1 MNKSILIFLKK
12 NKKFNLSRHIRYN
25 NFINGEGDLDLIDK
39 NFILRNKFE
48 MLIKKQ
54 NLIFFKRYHK
64 TGIRFDVLDLKFN
77 LYSIDF
83 LNGIEVNPI
92 YFGMYKGAIRKK
104 IYDFKFNFSLTNLLK
119 IFLNI
124 VSYLSWRIVNLVR
137 QKPTYIEFF
146 GPDGSGKTYY
156 CNKIYKRCKGAINLK
171 KVHLWNL
178 NSKKYKKA
186 NITPYTKKKFNIF
199 LSLIK
204 ELFLLSKI
212 FKLFLFTNI
221 FNFRKSVYLF
231 ERSCWDIVIDPE
243 RYRLNH
249 KPKLITFFLSF
260 FLKNSYKFF
269 LDKTFLLIRS
279 RKKEISLN
287 KYKFIKKRLNIFFK
301 KQKYFKIN

>member
-1 MNKSILIFLKK
+1 MNKSILIFTKK
-12 NKKFNLSRHIRYN
+12 NKKFILSRHVRYKY
-25 NFINGEGDLDLIDK
+25 FTNGAGDLDFIDK
-39 NFILRNKFE
+39 DCILRNKFE
-48 MLIKKQ
+48 RLIKKQ

-64 TGIRFDVLDLKFN
+64 TGIRFDVLDLKFI

-83 LNGIEVNPI
+83 LNGAEVNPF
-92 YFGMYKGAIRKK
+92 YFGMYKGAIKKK
-104 IYDFKFNFSLTNLLK
+104 IYNFKFNFSLTNLLK
-119 IFLNI
+119 IFLNTI
-124 VSYLSWRIVNLVR
+124 SYLSWRIMNLIN
-137 QKPTYIEFF
+137 QKTTYIEFF

-156 CNKIYKRCKGAINLK
+156 CNKIYKRCKSVINLQ

-204 ELFLLSKI
+204 ELFLLTKI
-212 FKLFLFTNI
+212 FKLFLITNT

-249 KPKLITFFLSF
+249 KPKLINFFLSF

-269 LDKTFLLIRS
+269 LDKTFLVIRS

-301 KQKYFKIN
+301 KQKFFKIN